1 MFCGRFRAAAF
12 GHWLTSPVS
21 GGGAPLNWVPEPVV
35 ATVVADEVDELDEM
49 DDAELDRWRPFRPN
63 IALTSSVMGV
73 AGWPPLLPHA
83 GLLRGKEGG
92 LATAVMGGCRGGEDT
107 WLGWRSRGGYSLLT

>member
-1 MFCGRFRAAAF
+1 M
-12 GHWLTSPVS
+12 
-21 GGGAPLNWVPEPVV
+21 

-73 AGWPPLLPHA
+73 AGWPPLPPHV

-92 LATAVMGGCRGGEDT
+92 LATAVMSGCRGGEDT
-107 WLGWRSRGGYSLLT
+107 WLGWRSWGGYSLLT